1 MIKSKE
7 VKVYQDRLYCD
18 ECGEE
23 MEFTGMALTSYPMQ
37 YPHVC
42 PKCGKRHTTTELYPK
57 IRYEV
62 IEETSTKIEKTPSG
76 PSAERTYR
84 QQYDDSLI

>member
-23 MEFTGMALTSYPMQ
+23 MEFTGMALATYPMQ

-42 PKCGKRHTTTELYPK
+42 PKCGNRTTKDDIYPK

-62 IEETSTKIEKTPSG
+62 IEEKVE
-76 PSAERTYR
+76 E
-84 QQYDDSLI
+84 

>member
-1 MIKSKE
+1 M
-7 VKVYQDRLYCD
+7 Q
-18 ECGEE
+18 
-23 MEFTGMALTSYPMQ
+23 FTGMALTTYPMQ

-42 PKCGKRHTTTELYPK
+42 PKCENRTTKNDIYPK
-57 IRYEV
+57 IRYEAV
-62 IEETSTKIEKTPSG
+62 EEVSTKFEKTPSG